1 MLSDF
6 NLLASTMRG
15 NERQMRYELKFLLK
29 EVGDPEPKVDKAGI
43 RGLVVAKTTLDPV
56 EVTEKFHALLQERP
70 YEFRYALRIIPI
82 EKVAQTGIEEIKAT
96 ALELAAAKLAENES
110 FRITVEK
117 RFTNIHSREIIE
129 AIATNIPNKVDLHN
143 PDKILLIEVL
153 GGYTGISIV
162 KPTDVISVQK
172 EKML

>member
-15 NERQMRYELKFLLK
+15 NERQMCYELSFLLK
-29 EVGDPEPKVDKAGI
+29 ESGDAEAKVGKTGI
-43 RGLVVAKTTLDPV
+43 RGLVVAKTSLNPV
-56 EVTEKFHALLQERP
+56 ETLQKFHALLQERP

-82 EKVAQTGIEEIKAT
+82 EKVVHTDPEQIKMA
-96 ALELAAAKLAENES
+96 ALELTTRLSEEET
-110 FRITVEK
+110 FRVTVEK
-117 RFTNIHSREIIE
+117 RFTNMHSRDIIE
-129 AIATNIPNKVDLHN
+129 AVAANIKNKVDLEK

-153 GGYTGISIV
+153 GGFTGLSLV
-162 KPTDVISVQK
+162 KSSDVISVLK